1 MVEQQQKMSGNLVHF
16 EELTNL
22 EKRFSAIAM
31 GALPRVLNDQNI
43 VHSLKYRVMGYFGF
57 KLYLL

>member
-1 MVEQQQKMSGNLVHF
+1 MSGNLVHF

-22 EKRFSAIAM
+22 EKRFSASAM
-31 GALPRVLNDQNI
+31 GALARVLNDQNI